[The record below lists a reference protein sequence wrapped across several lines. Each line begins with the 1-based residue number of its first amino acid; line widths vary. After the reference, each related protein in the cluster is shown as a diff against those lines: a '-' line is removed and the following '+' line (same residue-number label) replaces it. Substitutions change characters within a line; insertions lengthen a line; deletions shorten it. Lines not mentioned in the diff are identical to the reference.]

1 MCTFQPGNLTGWGNE
16 GVKVFVVFFN
26 FIFYGR
32 LANVLE
38 CKSSVLGSTPG
49 LDQVKDRYSVLANQ
63 QLHRLIRCLCVH
75 SMHCT
80 CY

>member
-16 GVKVFVVFFN
+16 GVKVGFLFY

-38 CKSSVLGSTPG
+38 CKSSVLGLTPG
-49 LDQVKDRYSVLANQ
+49 LDRVKDRYSVLVNQ
-63 QLHRLIRCLCVH
+63 QLHRLIRCL
-75 SMHCT
+75 
-80 CY
+80 